1 MNVGESVFWS
11 VQSIID
17 MALNTGQQTK
27 IPQSKQRTHD
37 RKILKKPKS
46 SVQDETDRSATD
58 TQPIQTSIG
67 TFLSWLVLRDVSL
80 SQTLTYARQVGGLIK
95 ADRLIQPAL
104 RLLAAVPGLSCS
116 FFFGL
121 MPLIAL
127 ASLWWCFEIS
137 YMHIIYHVFS

>member
-1 MNVGESVFWS
+1 MFCITHIVIN
-11 VQSIID
+11 
-17 MALNTGQQTK
+17 MALNTKKQTK
-27 IPQSKQRTHD
+27 IPQSKQRPQD
-37 RKILKKPKS
+37 RKPLKKPKS
-46 SVQDETDRSATD
+46 FVQGETDRSPTD

-67 TFLSWLVLRDVSL
+67 TLLSWLVLRDVSL
-80 SQTLTYARQVGGLIK
+80 SQTLTYACQVGGLIK

-127 ASLWWCFEIS
+127 ASLWWCFENS